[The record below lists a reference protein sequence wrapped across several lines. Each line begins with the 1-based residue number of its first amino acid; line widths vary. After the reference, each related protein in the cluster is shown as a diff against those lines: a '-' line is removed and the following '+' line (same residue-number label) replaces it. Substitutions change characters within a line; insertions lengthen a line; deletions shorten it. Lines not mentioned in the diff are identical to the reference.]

1 MHESHSIAQPAP
13 RTSRLW
19 MVIILGSLAAFG
31 PLSMDMYLPALPALA
46 EELNAT
52 TSVTQLSLTACLLG
66 LALGQLLAGPISDV
80 RGRRLPLIV
89 GVAVYAIVSLLCVF
103 SPNIWV
109 FIVLRFL
116 QGLAGAAGIVISRAS
131 VRDMY
136 SGVELTKFFA
146 LLMLV
151 NGAAPILAPIVGAEV
166 LEFTS
171 WRGVFSL
178 LSVLGVVMLLGVLL
192 GMKETLPVQRRSR
205 GGIRNT
211 VATFGRLVKDS
222 MFMGYALT
230 QGFIMAA
237 MFAYISGSPFV
248 LQGLFGVSPRM
259 YSLIFGL
266 NGAGIIIAGQIAGR
280 LAGRVNDRKLLGSG
294 LAMSCGGGLLLLLA
308 GLFQWGLYAVIPAFF
323 LVVSSVGIISTTTT
337 SLALQSQGQNAGTA
351 SAMLGMLSFVIGG
364 AAAPLVGIGGDQT
377 MMPLAMVMAALV
389 LVAVVCFVVIAKPRA
404 ESKVS

>member
-1 MHESHSIAQPAP
+1 
-13 RTSRLW
+13 

-46 EELNAT
+46 GELHAT

-80 RGRRLPLIV
+80 RGRQVPLIV
-89 GVAVYAIVSLLCVF
+89 GVALYAVVSLLCVF
-103 SPNIWV
+103 SPSIWV
-109 FIVLRFL
+109 FIVLRFV

-171 WRGVFSL
+171 WRGVFTL
-178 LSVLGVVMLLGVLL
+178 LSVIGAIMLLGVVF
-192 GMKETLPVQRRSR
+192 GMKETLPAQRRSR

-211 VATFGRLVKDS
+211 IATFGRLVKDS

-230 QGFIMAA
+230 QGFVMAA

-294 LAMSCGGGLLLLLA
+294 LVMSCSGGALLLLA
-308 GLFQWGLYAVIPAFF
+308 GLFQWGLIAVIPAFF

-351 SAMLGMLSFVIGG
+351 SAMLGILSFVIGG
-364 AAAPLVGIGGDQT
+364 AAAPLVGIGGEQT
-377 MMPLAMVMAALV
+377 MMPLAIVMVVLV
-389 LVAVVCFVVIAKPRA
+389 LVAVMCFVVIARPKA
-404 ESKVS
+404 ASKVSS